1 MDFAE
6 NYSCKSVEEI
16 QSAYWN
22 QTDVTLHPAVAYY
35 KDDKGDTQHKSYV
48 VVSDEMSYP
57 SSTVHAILEKL
68 ILEIKTL
75 ISSIEFIHYWTD
87 GPTSQYRNRI
97 KNFTIANQMEM
108 FGMRA
113 RWNYF
118 EVGHGKGPSDGLGGT
133 TKRMG
138 DEAVRCQKTVIQ
150 DANDF
155 YKWACTSNMKSVMFF
170 FVSSQECHGMQ
181 ELLKS
186 REVKPIK
193 GTLKLHVV
201 ADAVFIRD
209 TSCYCN
215 VCLEG
220 NVCEGWRKEILQKS
234 RVKDVDESNS
244 NHTTALKGKYVAARY
259 LEKCFIGKVTDEDDT
274 EFEISFMETKKKNVS
289 GQRRTFFGSPLRM
302 SCLLLLNI

>member
-97 KNFTIANQMEM
+97 KNFTIANQMEI

-138 DEAVRCQKTVIQ
+138 DEAVRQ
-150 DANDF
+150 
-155 YKWACTSNMKSVMFF
+155 
-170 FVSSQECHGMQ
+170 
-181 ELLKS
+181 
-186 REVKPIK
+186 
-193 GTLKLHVV
+193 
-201 ADAVFIRD
+201 
-209 TSCYCN
+209 
-215 VCLEG
+215 
-220 NVCEGWRKEILQKS
+220 
-234 RVKDVDESNS
+234 
-244 NHTTALKGKYVAARY
+244 
-259 LEKCFIGKVTDEDDT
+259 
-274 EFEISFMETKKKNVS
+274 
-289 GQRRTFFGSPLRM
+289 
-302 SCLLLLNI
+302 